1 LASTYEIKIVSD
13 SRDADQKIAALEK
26 RLNKLTEKKA
36 ISFQF
41 PSMSDI
47 NNGFKNLQKE
57 VSATIEFAKQLYNVL
72 KQVPGLAGPIGMLEQ
87 KIKAVTL
94 ALISLPQ
101 QIAQGFGNAASAIL
115 GATNLTRVF
124 TGSLQTAGAAVNAL
138 VINIAK
144 IGFAFFGIQ
153 QAIGMLRAAYL
164 GFFNETIG
172 REIKLRET
180 LLRTQTTLASTSR
193 VFAGGKEVTDPYQK
207 IVTLTGAISKNI
219 DSIRL
224 RSLELAGVTSDEVI
238 QVFSIVSSQI
248 GNIGGSLKDAEDLAI
263 KFSAALGT
271 FGIPL
276 YQAQQEI
283 GSIFRGD
290 ITADSYLARSLGITN
305 ADITRAKSQAGGVV
319 KFLNDKLAASQ
330 AGQKIAADGFSGIT
344 SNIREFFEISSQ
356 AFGKGLL
363 DPLLQGLRAVFEGLQ
378 SIKDEVA
385 TIASQ
390 AGNAIGR
397 VGLLGASTFSRATG
411 LGNVNGQEVAQRS
424 AELLQKAFVALE
436 AVARRTFNAIAAM
449 AIKLAPSFQML
460 GEAALVFSKAVIQLN
475 VAKFEAMISTVT
487 LLVQTF
493 GSLLEPV
500 ASLVRLYAA
509 LAATPVVRFF
519 AEVSTTLTILKRAG
533 LDAIMTVITLG
544 TLIFT
549 TLGPVTSA
557 VVTAGGA
564 ILGTIAGVILAIGK
578 LTLALATVAAAF
590 AGPLTA
596 IPAAKAALTALSVSL
611 ETTGNQ
617 ALVTGT
623 KVGVLNR
630 AFQGV
635 GAAAKGAALGFIA
648 ASAKMAAIQIGI
660 ALLVKAWGDFQRRA
674 DDQKATINATK
685 ALALLETELR
695 NVGDQSSAAQRAQKA
710 FQEGLV
716 STRYSEAQVQVAK
729 LKEEL
734 GELIKLRDRT
744 AGVNLFNIKTGQ
756 ITDVVTQLFK
766 GGRLAEV
773 QKEIKTLEDFM
784 KRRDAIED
792 EKNRAQD
799 VTTAANAI
807 QQDTKRLLE
816 ARKQLEREV
825 IDFRRSQESTLF
837 TKRQEVARKE
847 IDIVQA
853 AGELRIQGIA
863 RANRQL
869 REGVEGSARVAL
881 ERLDAYIENKER
893 GELELQVQERNF
905 QLDMAELDRS
915 VADFRIETEQRIVDM
930 REKIAK
936 YEMEV
941 SKWRIEAAKAEG
953 AARASGEA
961 GGSAGGSGDAKAQ
974 ATDLLKRKEGFRG
987 QAYWD
992 VNHWRV
998 GYGSDTMTTPSG
1010 GVQKTQQS
1018 STVTQA
1024 DAERDLSRRV
1034 DDILRALEVAFG
1046 ESFKKLPEAAKAA
1059 LVSLQYNYGRV
1070 PQGVA
1075 VGIKGGDL
1083 GKIAQAIEN
1092 LKDQDGGVNR
1102 NRRIEEAN
1110 MIRSARSYGAGG
1122 GLGNVLPDLK
1132 TPPNWNDGLG
1142 APRSHGPHQ
1151 GQDLGTEPLAAV
1163 AALENGVVTAISK
1176 GFGKVGQGIFIK
1188 YGDGKTGVYGHVDPS
1203 VKVGQKITAGQQI
1216 GKVSNDGTNSH
1227 LHYEYWDKAGNL
1239 LDPTARLRA
1248 SIKAPPGMKA
1258 GSSGAAPVNLPPPP
1272 AAPTL
1277 DSSILQSAKNFEN
1290 IVSRLKARSRELL
1303 DLQQKIKAAALAD
1316 EFTQIGKDLFPN
1328 QAEGIRQTK
1337 MGLEDVEAKLR
1348 AIGESGK
1355 EAFDADAFGLTREI
1369 TNFNAEA
1376 ERTFKLFVDG
1386 VKARKLSEEESSK
1399 LIKQATADYER
1410 SKKEMKEIVDLK
1422 RQQLDLERQS
1432 AILGGLKD
1440 QVRGF
1445 ERDTQKRRIDTLTG
1459 MATSLIPQGPGSI
1472 LKTREMEAEADIRKR
1487 RIDAEAEK
1495 KGPLTGLALEEFNKL
1510 AEAIRASAKEFGA
1523 LEEAMAAYAEKVAEA
1538 REITQT
1544 VIGGAKGLVSSLI
1557 KGGDLKGELSR
1568 YFANIGGTFTDKALN
1583 QAFKPLE
1590 QAFQKQMEN
1599 LLGAK
1604 LEQDPKMLLQ
1614 QENNSK
1620 LEQNTVALQN
1630 LAQSLNSGSFFG
1642 GEGEGIDWSAGLGTE
1657 FDQLGASLDTTFTSF
1672 ASSLTT
1678 GLGSLFSGGS
1688 FNFGS
1693 FLPLLGNLFGG
1704 FFAEGGDPPIGKVS
1718 VVGEN
1723 GPELIVPKS
1732 ATTVIPN
1739 RSLNLKGGGMNI
1751 NPVSASFRNLERS
1764 VPDMASTK
1772 PLQVEYKSQVINDV
1786 RYVTDDEFR
1795 KGMSQAAARGQAM
1808 AYSGMRNNAGIRR
1821 QLGL

>member
-138 VINIAK
+138 VFNIAK

-224 RSLELAGVTSDEVI
+224 RSLELAGVTSDDVI

-248 GNIGGSLKDAEDLAI
+248 GQIGGNLKDAEDLAI
-263 KFSAALGT
+263 KFAAALGT
-271 FGIPL
+271 FGLPL
-276 YQAQQEI
+276 AQANQEI
-283 GSIFRGD
+283 GSILRGD
-290 ITADSYLARSLGITN
+290 ITQDSIL
-305 ADITRAKSQAGGVV
+305 AKSLQITPQDINKAKTQVGGVV
-319 KFLNDKLAASQ
+319 KFLNDKLATSQ
-330 AGQKIAADGFSGIT
+330 AGQKIAAQGFAGIT
-344 SNIREFFEISSQ
+344 SNIREVTELVSQ

-363 DPLLQGLRAVFEGLQ
+363 DPLLQGITAVYNGLQ
-378 SIKDEVA
+378 AISKELIK
-385 TIASQ
+385 IAST
-390 AGNAIGR
+390 AGSSLGRIGQ
-397 VGLLGASTFSRATG
+397 LGASIFTSTTG
-411 LGNVNGQEVAQRS
+411 LGDVNGQAVAQRS
-424 AELLQKAFVALE
+424 AEFLQKAFVALE

-533 LDAIMTVITLG
+533 LDAIMTVVTLG

-617 ALVTGT
+617 ALATGT

-710 FQEGLV
+710 FQESLV

-729 LKEEL
+729 LREEL
-734 GELIKLRDRT
+734 EKLTKLRDET
-744 AGVNLFNIKTGQ
+744 ANKSVLSDIPAAFAALFNA
-756 ITDVVTQLFK
+756 
-766 GGRLAEV
+766 GRIGEI

-784 KRRDAIED
+784 KRRDALED
-792 EKNRAQD
+792 EKNQQQN

-893 GELELQVQERNF
+893 GELELQVKERNF

-1059 LVSLQYNYGRV
+1059 LVSLQYNYGRT
-1070 PQGVA
+1070 PTS
-1075 VGIKGGDL
+1075 VGNAIKGGDQNAIAEAVRNL
-1083 GKIAQAIEN
+1083 GHHDAGI
-1092 LKDQDGGVNR
+1092 NR
-1102 NRRIEEAN
+1102 ARRYEEAD
-1110 MIRSARSYGAGG
+1110 MIKAARAGAAAAMGAYLQGNIGPTSTGPHFDVKKMTGDKYFERSALDQYVSVNGKPLSSGHTVPGGTFKGHQARGSHGWDYAFGEGRHAATLKNGAQWMEGSPTEHGEARKFRLPNGDVYQFLHGKSEGITAGAGSSAGG
-1122 GLGNVLPDLK
+1122 G
-1132 TPPNWNDGLG
+1132 
-1142 APRSHGPHQ
+1142 
-1151 GQDLGTEPLAAV
+1151 
-1163 AALENGVVTAISK
+1163 
-1176 GFGKVGQGIFIK
+1176 
-1188 YGDGKTGVYGHVDPS
+1188 
-1203 VKVGQKITAGQQI
+1203 
-1216 GKVSNDGTNSH
+1216 
-1227 LHYEYWDKAGNL
+1227 
-1239 LDPTARLRA
+1239 
-1248 SIKAPPGMKA
+1248 
-1258 GSSGAAPVNLPPPP
+1258 GSAPVNLPPPP

-1290 IVSRLKARSRELL
+1290 IVARLKARSRELL

-1369 TNFNAEA
+1369 ANFNAEA

-1445 ERDTQKRRIDTLTG
+1445 ERDTQKRRIDVLTG

-1487 RIDAEAEK
+1487 RIDAEAEN

-1544 VIGGAKGLVSSLI
+1544 VIGGAKGLVSNLI